1 MVTKRAKQISIFP
14 HQRPESFFLLVLERS
29 HMLVIGM
36 DPIPILVKRKRIHL
50 VPHLLGAGR
59 IFGLVF
65 TMDPIF
71 SYVGPTPPLVKN

>member
-36 DPIPILVKRKRIHL
+36 DPIPILVKRKRIHFW
-50 VPHLLGAGR
+50 AR
-59 IFGLVF
+59 ADFFGLVF